1 MRVFKH
7 LGHFLGFTLA
17 AAALAPGAALAN
29 TSEPCPSFEVSG
41 EGTDVIL
48 VPGLGSSPQVWD
60 RLVEDLSGS
69 YRFHRVAVPGFAGE
83 PPLAAEN
90 KNVPGALSE
99 LIWRYIECRDL
110 SAPAIIGHSM
120 GGFTALLVARDNPQ
134 TISAVVVVDALPFY
148 PLIFNP
154 DAKPGDMAERARSM
168 ASMIEQMDPASF
180 KAMQERG
187 AASLTKTEGAA
198 ATIVAW
204 SLNSDRSTFARAIEN
219 LMTTDLRPDLPA
231 IGTPVTVLYATNA
244 FATGDRMGPLY
255 TSAYAGLPKVT
266 LVEIP
271 DSYHFTM
278 FDQPELTR
286 DAIVTALSQ
295 D

>member
-1 MRVFKH
+1 MIVFKR
-7 LGHFLGFTLA
+7 LGQALGLTLA
-17 AAALAPGAALAN
+17 VAALAPGAALAN
-29 TSEPCPSFEVSG
+29 TAEPCPSFEVSG
-41 EGTDVIL
+41 DGKDVIL

-60 RLVEDLSGS
+60 GLVAELSGS

-83 PPLAAEN
+83 PPLEG
-90 KNVPGALSE
+90 KNNYVPGALSE
-99 LIWRYIECRDL
+99 LIGHYIECRDV

-120 GGFTALLVARDNPQ
+120 GGFTALLVARDNPEA
-134 TISAVVVVDALPFY
+134 ISAVVVVDALPFY

-154 DAKPGDMAERARSM
+154 DAKPEDMAERAKSM
-168 ASMIEQMDPASF
+168 AFMIEQMDPASF

-204 SLNSDRSTFARAIEN
+204 SLASNRSTFARAIEN

-244 FATGDRMGPLY
+244 FATGDRMDPLY
-255 TSAYAGLPKVT
+255 TSAYSGLPKVT

-286 DAIVTALSQ
+286 DAIVAALSQ